1 LQDHHDHTTNPKS
14 SSRKTFIC
22 GSCIGGTAAL
32 GFTLDYPGYFE
43 GDGVGGMKLE
53 GVYALCPLSQ
63 LGLAY

>member
-1 LQDHHDHTTNPKS
+1 M
-14 SSRKTFIC
+14 C

-43 GDGVGGMKLE
+43 GDGIGGIKVE

-63 LGLAY
+63 LGLTY

>member
-1 LQDHHDHTTNPKS
+1 MARYLLEAGFRVILLDLPGVSITS
-14 SSRKTFIC
+14 L
-22 GSCIGGTAAL
+22 AL

-43 GDGVGGMKLE
+43 GDGIGGIKVE